1 MSRYS
6 ADAFARYVGAQF
18 LTVEKP
24 QTQQRPAITI
34 SRQSGAGA
42 LTVASLVAQHFEP
55 PLSRRASLSLDGLRS

>member
-6 ADAFARYVGAQF
+6 ADSFARYVGAQF
-18 LTVEKP
+18 LSVEKP

-42 LTVASLVAQHFEP
+42 LTVASLVAQH
-55 PLSRRASLSLDGLRS
+55 LNRQTSHSQCTRAALA